1 MYPFKQKRKGSLLV
15 REFSKDVNTK
25 ELVWHR
31 DKASRTVKVIKSNGW
46 KLQLDNAL
54 PVPLVEGREYFIESK
69 TWHRVIKGKG
79 NLIVLISEKKTD
91 QNKDGENDF
100 EDVKIARML
109 ASGMSIEQI
118 KKEFPEL
125 FEESN
130 NMNKDQLNEFIES
143 YIKERSGPKSDS
155 GHLVQ
160 YGAPEGS
167 KRDKMLD
174 QTQADFKKADK
185 LRKQGKTKQAKEL
198 EDRAYRRR
206 DRMERQEREKNEA
219 LVKEMIASI
228 LEDEVND
235 SLDEDLS
242 ASTKKALDKKADS
255 RGLTRGSVY
264 KEFQKGLAAYA
275 RSGSRKGMSAHQW
288 AHARVNSATPSKS
301 WAVVKK
307 SKAKKKK

>member
-1 MYPFKQKRKGSLLV
+1 MYPFKQKRKGNLLI
-15 REFSKDVNTK
+15 REFSKDVDAK
-25 ELVWHR
+25 DLVWHR
-31 DKASRTVKVIKSNGW
+31 DKLSRTVKVTKSNGW
-46 KLQLDNAL
+46 KLQLDNTL
-54 PVPLVEGREYFIESK
+54 PVPLVEGKEYFIESK
-69 TWHRVIKGKG
+69 VWHRVIKGKG
-79 NLIVLISEKKTD
+79 NLIVLISEKNTD

-125 FEESN
+125 FKESN
-130 NMNKDQLNEFIES
+130 TMNKNQLNKFIKS
-143 YIKERSGPKSDS
+143 YINERSGPKSSS

-160 YGAPEGS
+160 YSAPEGS

-174 QTQADFKKADK
+174 QTQADFKKAGE

-198 EDRAYRRR
+198 EDRAYKRR
-206 DRMERQEREKNEA
+206 DRMERQERKKNET

-228 LEDEVND
+228 LEDENDD

-242 ASTKKALDKKADS
+242 ASTKKSLDKKADA

-301 WAVVKK
+301 WAIVKK
-307 SKAKKKK
+307 SKAKKK